1 MCYKSKD
8 MQIIR
13 TLLDLPEKLRISS
26 KKILTL
32 CDPMDYSWPGSIYR
46 ILQARILELVAISSS
61 NKAIRNQYFKEDVSF

>member
-1 MCYKSKD
+1 

-32 CDPMDYSWPGSIYR
+32 SDPMDYSWPGSVYR